1 MCCPRM
7 HGPPRDLRKLQVV
20 EDQNAEIRHLGEAAV
35 IGQERL
41 AALIDRD
48 SDLRASGS
56 RIR

>member
-1 MCCPRM
+1 M